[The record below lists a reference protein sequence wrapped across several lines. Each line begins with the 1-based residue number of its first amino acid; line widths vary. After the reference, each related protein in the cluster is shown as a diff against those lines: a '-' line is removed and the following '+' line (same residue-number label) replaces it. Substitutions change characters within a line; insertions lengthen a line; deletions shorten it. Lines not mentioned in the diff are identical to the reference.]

1 MEEKGRRSRRDVLTD
16 GNSSFLRA
24 ARAGNLDKVLEWLKG
39 SIDINTSNANGLNAL
54 HLASKEGHINV
65 VTELI
70 KRGANV
76 NAATKKGNTA
86 LHISSL
92 AGKQEVVKILVQN
105 GANVNVQSQNGFTP
119 LYMAAQE
126 NHDDV
131 LSFLLANGANQSL
144 STEDGFTPLAVAL
157 QQGHDK
163 VVTILLENDTKGK
176 VRLPAL
182 HIAAKKDDCKA
193 ATLLLQSDHN
203 PDVTSKSGFTP
214 LHIAAHYGNENIAMI
229 LLEKGADVNFTAKH
243 QITPLHVAAK
253 WGKSNMV
260 ALLLEKGAKIGAST
274 RDGLTPLHCAAR
286 SGHETVVDQLLENG
300 APISAKTKNGL
311 APLHMSSQGDHV
323 DSARILL
330 YHKAPVDDVTVDY
343 LTALH
348 VAAHCGHV
356 NVAKLL
362 LDRNADPNARAL
374 NGFTPLH
381 IACKKNRIKVVEL
394 LLKHGASI
402 EATTESGLTP
412 LHVASFMGCMN
423 IVIFLLQNGANPDVP
438 TVRGETPLH
447 LAARANQTDIIRILL
462 RNGAHVDAP
471 AREEQTPLHIAARLG
486 NVDIVSLLLQHGAAV
501 DATTKDMY
509 TALHVA
515 AKEGQEEVASVLL
528 DHGASL
534 TAATKKGFTPL
545 HMAAKY
551 GNIKVARLL
560 LHKDAPVDAQGKNG
574 VTPLHVAAHYDHVNV
589 ALLLLDKGA
598 SPHATAKNGYTP
610 LHIASKKNQMDI
622 STTLLEYGAKANTES
637 KAGFTSLHLA
647 AQEGHTDMA
656 TLLIEHNA
664 DVNARA
670 KNGLTPLHLCAQED
684 RVNVAEILVK
694 NGAEIDPQTKAEYSP
709 LHVACHFGQINM
721 VRFLLQHGANVN
733 STTSYGYTPLH
744 QAAQQGHNLIIN
756 LLLEN
761 QASPNIV
768 STQGQTPLS
777 IAQRLGYISVVETL
791 KVVTE
796 TVVTTTTTTVIEEKY
811 KVVAPET
818 MQETFMSDSEDD
830 GGEETMLGD
839 QSYRYLTADEMKS
852 LGDDSLPIDVTK
864 DERPTESMMLMKES
878 SAAPLTIEEDHL
890 SPQHSQMIESALYG
904 SYSPDNVDISLTSV
918 APISAGRLKW
928 KTFLVSFMVDAR
940 GGAMRGCRHS
950 GVRVIIPPRKA
961 SMPMRITCRY
971 LRKEKLAHPPP
982 LMEGEACASRILEV
996 GPVGARFLGPVIIEV
1011 PHFASL
1017 RGKEREITILRSD
1030 NGETWRDHTLEA
1042 SEEAVQEVLSDS
1054 FDGEELSALEDLNTN
1069 RITRILTTDFPQ
1081 YFAIITRIRQ
1091 EVHAIGPEGGM
1102 VTSTVVPQVQA
1113 IFPEGA
1119 LTKKIKVGLQ
1129 AQPIQPDLVT
1139 KLLGN
1144 SVAVSPIVTVEPR
1157 RRKFHKPITLTIPVP
1172 QAATKGMINQYSG
1185 DAPTLRLLCSI
1196 TGSSKSGGS
1205 SKAQWE
1211 DVTGSTPLTLVNECI
1226 SFTTTVSARFW
1237 LMDCRQVNEATKF
1250 ATELY
1255 QEVIHVPFMGKFV
1268 IFAKRYDTLEAQLR
1282 VFCMTDDKEDKTLE
1296 SQEHFTEI
1304 AKSRDVEVLQNKPQY
1319 LEFAGNLVPITK
1331 SGDQL
1336 FLTFHAFRE
1345 NRLPFSI
1352 RIKDPLQ
1359 EPMGRIAFM
1368 KEPKVGRGEP
1378 QPVPICNLNIALPE
1392 VCKMDN
1398 ISELVT
1404 LEKKY
1409 CFVQETGLAKPELI
1423 HRADLRLSDIAREL
1437 DGDWEILAL
1446 QLDISETEINSI
1458 KSDYPDDDRQQ
1469 ALIMLR
1475 QWMQKSGPKATG
1487 NSLEKALRKIR
1498 RDDIV
1503 KQCMFNVELVTDAV
1517 EKAVAKVHL
1526 DQSGFDTFKE
1536 ELGSSRDAS
1545 LRREVSLDVSY
1556 DEQDLIKETVHMTEN
1571 GAEIIE
1577 KQIVSD
1583 EFVKEPAQAAKI
1595 TQDQREEKAVKYIS
1609 SVTVE
1614 TQEVIREN
1622 VVKQGATE
1630 TATTIVMEGEEVSEH
1645 DVHDHTAKL
1654 VESETWASEM
1664 DTSQVSIS
1672 SLPEDEKS
1680 EPTTATISSSI
1691 AAEPESAAAEASTEE
1706 KEHDLEKQVIPSD
1719 QDDSSSQDRT
1729 IEEQISEEKQV
1740 MEDLVAS
1747 TLPSVTKETLE
1758 LALTKRFDENLKTS
1772 VVQKKMISDE
1782 KVTDISISANKE
1794 DIYKIT
1800 KEKEIISDERKQEE
1814 KSPQHVDRGLSPIA
1828 VYTAYPG
1835 DIRREGSEFFI
1846 KTYDAP
1852 TMQEPVT
1859 SYLGKS
1865 IKENII
1871 RSKSISINEDTRPL
1885 EILLDRKILDMDEGR
1900 ATSESKLTLVNPPIT
1915 KTLDIHFKTE
1925 SHIRITHRTK
1935 DEKEELS
1942 PEHISLPS
1950 DKNMVTEIEN
1960 LPSSPV
1966 LQTDQASSP
1975 INIESPLKTEIIKSP
1990 SLTEEDISKGIGLQ
2004 ESFELSEEIYEKS
2017 EIATSPMS
2025 DHLLDTGVGTESPVT
2040 TETASSPFQFETKS
2054 VAVSPHDS
2062 AADISFPKEDSSTQT
2077 TLVDTVSAHTSP
2089 MDLSLSF
2096 QDALLDQQIQ
2106 LGVADI
2112 ESQDEIET
2120 PGTEILDDEELEDK
2134 FAQES
2139 LPETKEQALALK
2151 SEAIS
2156 TQEKLKLMKQN
2167 DFERSKDVK
2176 LIQTYKFVTT
2186 QRKDVDSIDKSIKQ
2200 ETVLKCGKKVF
2211 TTFIKEEKVKT
2222 DWSEIEDK
2230 NVQSKTVEGATSQ
2243 ETEVSV
2249 VPEVQGRPS
2258 ELQGICSTIEPGT
2271 VHRTRE
2277 IDIAAG
2283 IEELDEAQ
2291 MKQLTPE
2298 EILSFAE
2305 KRDFFQRLSQT
2316 SIILPPD
2323 FSSSTKL
2330 TMTKGVKLI
2339 DESDA
2344 RQGEV
2349 VEEQVSFAERLK
2361 FFQTGAED
2369 ENGSKPSSITGD
2381 SSALS
2386 DEGTEAERS
2395 ITEKEFAEDKISGLK
2410 EKSSSSSEFTSE
2422 NQVLKAEIQLFLRT
2436 GSGGEAIEISKIK
2449 DYSGLRKEASQES
2462 YVSEEEKQEV
2472 LETNL
2477 ATYAAEETQI
2487 NEEWEIINDDEIREA
2502 RETLHLHIDKDK
2514 GIEETWEVF
2523 SKQKQELKS
2532 VEISPQIT
2540 SETEEKEIEKT
2551 ITELTTVVETTE
2563 FIKEKLKDDLI
2574 KSETKDEMKV
2584 EETMK
2589 TKGDTT
2595 LIMQKETTDSVEE
2608 KVKEDLVKSETEDE
2622 IKLEEIT
2629 KTEGDTTLIMQKET
2643 TESFEEKVKEDLIQ
2657 SENKEDI
2664 KVEGDTTLIIQKEM
2678 FYPQE
2683 EIDISYTLE
2692 SEPLVKTEIKEKEIK
2707 VSSSEEIED
2716 VCGET
2721 ETKETVTKTIVRNI
2735 EKTII
2740 RTVTNI
2746 KSGSNLETVKVAETE
2761 SCIDDNTSKDLNT
2774 SDEIKFKEPLS
2785 KEITVPEKEITTEIS
2800 PQENLDVSTKR
2811 TIIIEKKLN
2820 SKSNVI
2826 SLVEKEEKILDIS
2839 EIEKELKRDSPEKQI
2854 ITQTGDELMYDDSD
2868 KKHIDFIQD
2877 EQYEYEGKL
2886 IPEVHPEIPSDL
2898 TKEDIEIETDS
2909 EFKMMQPLKSED
2921 ISHETK
2927 DTELEAEEE
2936 ILKSASE
2943 IMDSTV
2949 TSLPLSHDESE
2960 DTEDDQKKS
2969 EHMVFES
2976 DTATKDTTES
2986 ESESKD
2992 SLSNISVMEKADTI
3006 HLQALELE
3014 EEAVSHK
3021 ESDISQLEMT
3031 ELTDS
3036 KHLINKE
3043 YEMMESLA
3051 SAEAFPVAITS
3062 TVVTEGNEIATT
3074 DQSTVI
3080 VRKISTIVSKTE
3092 NVILERE
3099 YKKVK
3104 SDKTYKERLFDTD
3117 TDYIYSEEEHVGIKL
3132 FPDKLEEQKESV
3144 KEKIIEDELN
3154 LEKEKQIINK
3164 DFKKSIREDPNCLD
3178 LTPKTTQF
3186 DERYYSPSEVSPAK
3200 EINVTTEIS
3209 TDVGIKS
3216 EILKQTVDLLEK
3228 SDVYENEINAPTELK
3243 NADISET
3250 VVLDESKEI
3259 SQKIGIQE
3267 IDSILIKDKTE
3278 HLKFENNLEKF
3289 EIENQIA
3296 DDSKLECFEE
3306 KNQSLDVVS
3315 EKEQIKEY
3323 KIDDVS
3329 VFQKETFQSTSISS
3343 DYKTQHPNSSDYFSE
3358 GQTNGFSHSDDYQ
3371 SYSPDDIPKA
3381 DVLTRAE
3388 VSFPSALDTKESAY
3402 ENVNKWMEK
3411 EMEIVKEML
3420 KDRPDNMPSLE
3431 NYESIIAFD
3440 GDLPT
3445 GDDELFKRSSPTV
3458 ESFDDEAQVE
3468 KCDTDLILQMLNN
3481 VSCSEIELAEVR
3493 TEDEAPDI
3501 EEDISPAAEELCNS
3515 TLQEF
3520 IKEQTVNEN
3529 FDQGANKEIPEKTT
3543 SAQFTSD
3550 IYEESELDKTKTK
3563 PTLDLYPQSSLE
3575 VEIGSHISDD
3585 ISLDIDKNHVSCSE
3599 NKIEVQQEKIPNT
3612 ELLKCDTTSNVKT
3625 VLFPTALLKA
3635 DAIHDSTS
3643 DTLTS
3648 STVLSAKLADEASDN
3663 IYPQLNLSG
3672 KEEIKKES
3680 EDQFEVPMKKTEEKE
3695 IGIITTDKTTELL
3708 EEQTIDTYASPLVKE
3723 FQEEEKS
3730 EKFQKDKISDISIS
3744 QSSKVEQYLESR
3756 TSEEYNIDL
3765 DTEILSKEEK
3775 DSSEVVKSLSEIEDK
3790 FIESLRVTEEIEI
3803 PEPIPDLT
3811 VKETTVEEVP
3821 EEKITEKQSI
3831 TEILDSSD
3839 YEIKSEIV
3847 TITEQC
3853 STKDI
3858 IHDAKFDDDSKK
3870 LKEEKAKIVEFI
3882 EPLSEIKKTEEI
3894 QYSKSLPSEV
3904 IDKTELLSDDGKK
3917 KSVEELIH
3925 SKSEM
3930 KETLIKE
3937 TGATESTLLSY
3948 DVKTEISKLQEEE
3961 SVIESI
3967 PDITIPESAPCITKQ
3982 ENFEDIKKQDEQ
3994 KEETAVID
4002 DIMPEST
4009 QHEFID
4015 VSDLEDIEPEL
4026 EIKAQPIVTT
4036 PVIERKLKT
4045 DRTQRKTHISVADVT
4060 EKYADTEV
4068 KHTEP
4073 IIFEPSDDDKES
4085 FGIECHHSTPDFR
4098 QMTDIDLEAI
4108 LEEHAKEEQRRAA
4121 SESIDTEEHDLTLL
4135 DKKEPE
4141 DLSVKSPIDIHSP
4154 ISQSMP
4160 PISPPISLPKLDE
4173 SECHSILSTDI
4184 DSCADIKTSH
4194 SKSESP
4200 LIPDVVDE
4208 KIEEQK
4214 LISENEYSDQEV
4226 FYAEPSSDITD
4237 AVQKT
4242 TDETSQ
4248 SSIICEP
4255 ESEAQI
4261 KYRTQMAFDNTA
4273 FMGIDNIDVGE
4284 AVNREMVRSPYEVV
4298 RMKFEDFEIGM
4309 TTEQSSVVPEEQVL
4323 SEEKISKLEIKE
4335 DKYESESVDK
4345 SLEIPSR
4352 EEATKIAQEIIEEIR
4367 TEVAKSPLLQNASI
4381 KIPDEDDIKT
4391 DSQIFASDD
4400 KEIMPDMI
4408 QSDDG
4413 KLIPGEEIFPA
4424 EIETSTTKTDE
4435 IKPDDKIKEL
4445 SYEKADETTFPTS
4458 KTFQLTKESMEI
4470 KESHIFITNGK
4481 IEAISSDVDLITD
4494 EYDNRQFPVSEEID
4508 YTEDF
4513 HSQMSYIGKQDTSTK
4528 SVKETESFTS
4538 HANLNGPV
4546 AVSYIPEYD
4555 DETFTIEKI
4564 KETDVIDVTKDTFYD
4579 ISQKS
4584 ARQDI
4589 PESDLMHSENIENA
4603 FEESVSASDIKETE
4617 IFNEEEY
4624 IRTRI
4629 SISDDQ
4635 VDQEI
4640 KKILSDESQTEDDR
4654 LTDIIERPITP
4665 EPSDEILEEML
4676 LPESEQLSKLAT
4688 ITQKTISISEEEIC
4702 VKHTES
4708 EMIYPHQNV
4717 FSESETDEP
4726 TDITVNKFYETALTV
4741 DLESREGFPTESVF
4755 QQESAEIMEEAM
4767 DIGSDKCSDDI
4778 EETDNKTHFEYG
4790 VHFAAEPHYDE
4801 IPKYVESGYGDL
4813 YTHQE
4818 EDEEIFDED
4827 LQESKNL
4834 IENNKQMFSDL
4845 DVLLGPKLYT
4855 KSGEHDDS
4863 SMSSLQEFERL
4874 EAEIATG
4881 RKLSQGSVDSLNGR
4895 PSISK
4900 SGEHDDVSMNSLTEF
4915 ERLERECAEAERIE
4929 SVAREEAARLSEIEE
4944 GHESQAS
4951 ETSQE
4956 TLSGPEDMDSIDSDD
4971 YEKRLSEID
4980 EIIRQAQTNVESF
4993 QVEPM
4998 PKQSLKSIRKTE
5010 IKSLSESLEKDIRPI
5025 DQIPSPT
5032 PKEQDSDSLDGNLN
5046 NIVLM
5051 QKETKELDICITELT
5066 PAKSSL
5072 TVESHDANE
5081 DSLNEDQDNSL
5092 EHDSLH
5098 EVKDHEQDSLKE
5110 DKTGDVDSLQ
5120 EDQKI
5125 LMQDSLYEEKD
5136 LDEDSLRES
5145 LELPKDELDVSQLSD
5160 KGIDTVEFDDSLH
5173 EECIASSK
5181 YLEHEP
5187 KFIPSLISST
5197 DSLEPSSSTAA
5208 THATYQFETDS
5219 IMSSSL
5225 NSIQTSG
5232 EETLMASSTDSLD
5245 PNRMMQAYRN
5255 VVDSQLRRDTQDMY
5269 LDYEGNVQSAPD
5281 QTKSYMDKEGN
5292 IHPVSEIVKKLDV
5305 TNQTCVLNVSE
5316 EDQNII
5322 DSIEE
5327 SKTIKS
5333 LKDDTTS
5340 SKEYVSLDTTRIQ
5353 SNVVTKDLS
5362 LTLTKDDVQDEEIDE
5377 EGNIIEKGK
5386 SPDVMHDSDEDDK
5399 DQTSISEDSL
5409 QKQVEDRFSDTK
5421 VISSRKGGEQ
5431 VEEIKTVDELGNIR
5445 IIRRIRHIVTVQR
5458 DELSNPDI
5466 EKSEQAEPEVEE
5478 TRTTDDKGNVKI
5490 IRRSRRII
5498 KMPDSQSS
5506 DIDKHLQEFVQKSS
5520 VSDDS
5525 QITSPDVSQTDSLQ
5539 EKYFQDPRCESP
5551 ITRDMLSGRESVASI
5566 RSDFSDADSEIREIK
5581 TTDEKGNIII
5591 RRIRRIVTPL
5601 PPDSNPSS
5609 GRESPYLKEPSETVE
5624 ERRTVDE
5631 KGNVIIKRIRRIVKV
5646 QTKDTSETSPIPLV
5660 DNEELAK
5667 SDTACE
5673 ESEPEECKFVDEDGN
5688 IKHIRRIKKI
5698 IKIPQTSN
5706 DEEALINDLLQ
5717 KSEIS
5722 DSISESSETFYK
5734 SDSKLINHVD
5744 HGGEETEKHL
5754 VQVKKSS
5761 SDDTQEP
5768 SIEEKFKDFLKKSIA
5783 QDSKDEKHEERI
5795 IDDKGN
5801 VVIIRTVKTSKVSE
5815 PKIHSQKF
5823 TGPDAE
5829 KQSLEFIKSF
5839 DTLHST
5845 SQLQQYEATDG
5856 EGNIVRVTQEISA
5869 QPHVHSVSF
5878 SGESYEQDME
5888 SYMKNYEEKMHS
5900 SEPGSSPSISKSPT
5914 SVSNINVPYSTM
5926 KTTTH
5931 SVDESPIHTLS
5942 GTVSS
5947 SDTLPIHHEE
5957 TKLMSEEIDNKEL
5970 VQSYDSDDA
5979 IDSEEDE
5986 IIDYLKRGT
5995 SSFKEVEPP
6004 SDSKNG
6010 YSEESAKQ
6018 L

>member
-2258 ELQGICSTIEPGT
+2258 ELQGICSTIEP
-2271 VHRTRE
+2271 
-2277 IDIAAG
+2277 
-2283 IEELDEAQ
+2283 
-2291 MKQLTPE
+2291 
-2298 EILSFAE
+2298 
-2305 KRDFFQRLSQT
+2305 
-2316 SIILPPD
+2316 
-2323 FSSSTKL
+2323 
-2330 TMTKGVKLI
+2330 
-2339 DESDA
+2339 
-2344 RQGEV
+2344 
-2349 VEEQVSFAERLK
+2349 
-2361 FFQTGAED
+2361 
-2369 ENGSKPSSITGD
+2369 
-2381 SSALS
+2381 
-2386 DEGTEAERS
+2386 
-2395 ITEKEFAEDKISGLK
+2395 
-2410 EKSSSSSEFTSE
+2410 
-2422 NQVLKAEIQLFLRT
+2422 
-2436 GSGGEAIEISKIK
+2436 
-2449 DYSGLRKEASQES
+2449 
-2462 YVSEEEKQEV
+2462 
-2472 LETNL
+2472 
-2477 ATYAAEETQI
+2477 
-2487 NEEWEIINDDEIREA
+2487 
-2502 RETLHLHIDKDK
+2502 
-2514 GIEETWEVF
+2514 
-2523 SKQKQELKS
+2523 
-2532 VEISPQIT
+2532 
-2540 SETEEKEIEKT
+2540 
-2551 ITELTTVVETTE
+2551 
-2563 FIKEKLKDDLI
+2563 
-2574 KSETKDEMKV
+2574 
-2584 EETMK
+2584 
-2589 TKGDTT
+2589 
-2595 LIMQKETTDSVEE
+2595 
-2608 KVKEDLVKSETEDE
+2608 
-2622 IKLEEIT
+2622 
-2629 KTEGDTTLIMQKET
+2629 
-2643 TESFEEKVKEDLIQ
+2643 
-2657 SENKEDI
+2657 
-2664 KVEGDTTLIIQKEM
+2664 
-2678 FYPQE
+2678 
-2683 EIDISYTLE
+2683 
-2692 SEPLVKTEIKEKEIK
+2692 
-2707 VSSSEEIED
+2707 
-2716 VCGET
+2716 
-2721 ETKETVTKTIVRNI
+2721 
-2735 EKTII
+2735 
-2740 RTVTNI
+2740 
-2746 KSGSNLETVKVAETE
+2746 
-2761 SCIDDNTSKDLNT
+2761 
-2774 SDEIKFKEPLS
+2774 
-2785 KEITVPEKEITTEIS
+2785 
-2800 PQENLDVSTKR
+2800 
-2811 TIIIEKKLN
+2811 
-2820 SKSNVI
+2820 
-2826 SLVEKEEKILDIS
+2826 
-2839 EIEKELKRDSPEKQI
+2839 
-2854 ITQTGDELMYDDSD
+2854 
-2868 KKHIDFIQD
+2868 
-2877 EQYEYEGKL
+2877 
-2886 IPEVHPEIPSDL
+2886 
-2898 TKEDIEIETDS
+2898 
-2909 EFKMMQPLKSED
+2909 
-2921 ISHETK
+2921 
-2927 DTELEAEEE
+2927 
-2936 ILKSASE
+2936 
-2943 IMDSTV
+2943 
-2949 TSLPLSHDESE
+2949 
-2960 DTEDDQKKS
+2960 
-2969 EHMVFES
+2969 
-2976 DTATKDTTES
+2976 
-2986 ESESKD
+2986 
-2992 SLSNISVMEKADTI
+2992 
-3006 HLQALELE
+3006 
-3014 EEAVSHK
+3014 
-3021 ESDISQLEMT
+3021 
-3031 ELTDS
+3031 
-3036 KHLINKE
+3036 
-3043 YEMMESLA
+3043 
-3051 SAEAFPVAITS
+3051 
-3062 TVVTEGNEIATT
+3062 
-3074 DQSTVI
+3074 
-3080 VRKISTIVSKTE
+3080 
-3092 NVILERE
+3092 
-3099 YKKVK
+3099 
-3104 SDKTYKERLFDTD
+3104 
-3117 TDYIYSEEEHVGIKL
+3117 EEEHVGIKL

>member
-2249 VPEVQGRPS
+2249 VPE
-2258 ELQGICSTIEPGT
+2258 
-2271 VHRTRE
+2271 
-2277 IDIAAG
+2277 
-2283 IEELDEAQ
+2283 
-2291 MKQLTPE
+2291 
-2298 EILSFAE
+2298 
-2305 KRDFFQRLSQT
+2305 
-2316 SIILPPD
+2316 
-2323 FSSSTKL
+2323 
-2330 TMTKGVKLI
+2330 
-2339 DESDA
+2339 
-2344 RQGEV
+2344 
-2349 VEEQVSFAERLK
+2349 
-2361 FFQTGAED
+2361 
-2369 ENGSKPSSITGD
+2369 
-2381 SSALS
+2381 
-2386 DEGTEAERS
+2386 
-2395 ITEKEFAEDKISGLK
+2395 
-2410 EKSSSSSEFTSE
+2410 
-2422 NQVLKAEIQLFLRT
+2422 
-2436 GSGGEAIEISKIK
+2436 
-2449 DYSGLRKEASQES
+2449 
-2462 YVSEEEKQEV
+2462 
-2472 LETNL
+2472 
-2477 ATYAAEETQI
+2477 
-2487 NEEWEIINDDEIREA
+2487 
-2502 RETLHLHIDKDK
+2502 
-2514 GIEETWEVF
+2514 
-2523 SKQKQELKS
+2523 
-2532 VEISPQIT
+2532 
-2540 SETEEKEIEKT
+2540 
-2551 ITELTTVVETTE
+2551 
-2563 FIKEKLKDDLI
+2563 
-2574 KSETKDEMKV
+2574 
-2584 EETMK
+2584 
-2589 TKGDTT
+2589 
-2595 LIMQKETTDSVEE
+2595 
-2608 KVKEDLVKSETEDE
+2608 
-2622 IKLEEIT
+2622 
-2629 KTEGDTTLIMQKET
+2629 
-2643 TESFEEKVKEDLIQ
+2643 
-2657 SENKEDI
+2657 
-2664 KVEGDTTLIIQKEM
+2664 
-2678 FYPQE
+2678 
-2683 EIDISYTLE
+2683 
-2692 SEPLVKTEIKEKEIK
+2692 
-2707 VSSSEEIED
+2707 
-2716 VCGET
+2716 
-2721 ETKETVTKTIVRNI
+2721 
-2735 EKTII
+2735 
-2740 RTVTNI
+2740 
-2746 KSGSNLETVKVAETE
+2746 
-2761 SCIDDNTSKDLNT
+2761 
-2774 SDEIKFKEPLS
+2774 
-2785 KEITVPEKEITTEIS
+2785 
-2800 PQENLDVSTKR
+2800 
-2811 TIIIEKKLN
+2811 
-2820 SKSNVI
+2820 
-2826 SLVEKEEKILDIS
+2826 
-2839 EIEKELKRDSPEKQI
+2839 
-2854 ITQTGDELMYDDSD
+2854 
-2868 KKHIDFIQD
+2868 
-2877 EQYEYEGKL
+2877 
-2886 IPEVHPEIPSDL
+2886 
-2898 TKEDIEIETDS
+2898 
-2909 EFKMMQPLKSED
+2909 
-2921 ISHETK
+2921 
-2927 DTELEAEEE
+2927 
-2936 ILKSASE
+2936 
-2943 IMDSTV
+2943 
-2949 TSLPLSHDESE
+2949 
-2960 DTEDDQKKS
+2960 
-2969 EHMVFES
+2969 
-2976 DTATKDTTES
+2976 
-2986 ESESKD
+2986 
-2992 SLSNISVMEKADTI
+2992 
-3006 HLQALELE
+3006 
-3014 EEAVSHK
+3014 
-3021 ESDISQLEMT
+3021 
-3031 ELTDS
+3031 
-3036 KHLINKE
+3036 
-3043 YEMMESLA
+3043 
-3051 SAEAFPVAITS
+3051 
-3062 TVVTEGNEIATT
+3062 
-3074 DQSTVI
+3074 
-3080 VRKISTIVSKTE
+3080 
-3092 NVILERE
+3092 
-3099 YKKVK
+3099 
-3104 SDKTYKERLFDTD
+3104 
-3117 TDYIYSEEEHVGIKL
+3117 EEEHVGIKL
-3132 FPDKLEEQKESV
+3132 FPDKLEEQKESGKLNSKICVESIEYIPKEKNYEITSLTILEKKCKDSTIKENHLFSV

>member
-1706 KEHDLEKQVIPSD
+1706 K
-1719 QDDSSSQDRT
+1719 
-1729 IEEQISEEKQV
+1729 
-1740 MEDLVAS
+1740 
-1747 TLPSVTKETLE
+1747 
-1758 LALTKRFDENLKTS
+1758 
-1772 VVQKKMISDE
+1772 
-1782 KVTDISISANKE
+1782 
-1794 DIYKIT
+1794 
-1800 KEKEIISDERKQEE
+1800 
-1814 KSPQHVDRGLSPIA
+1814 
-1828 VYTAYPG
+1828 
-1835 DIRREGSEFFI
+1835 
-1846 KTYDAP
+1846 
-1852 TMQEPVT
+1852 
-1859 SYLGKS
+1859 
-1865 IKENII
+1865 
-1871 RSKSISINEDTRPL
+1871 
-1885 EILLDRKILDMDEGR
+1885 
-1900 ATSESKLTLVNPPIT
+1900 
-1915 KTLDIHFKTE
+1915 
-1925 SHIRITHRTK
+1925 
-1935 DEKEELS
+1935 
-1942 PEHISLPS
+1942 
-1950 DKNMVTEIEN
+1950 
-1960 LPSSPV
+1960 
-1966 LQTDQASSP
+1966 
-1975 INIESPLKTEIIKSP
+1975 
-1990 SLTEEDISKGIGLQ
+1990 
-2004 ESFELSEEIYEKS
+2004 
-2017 EIATSPMS
+2017 
-2025 DHLLDTGVGTESPVT
+2025 
-2040 TETASSPFQFETKS
+2040 
-2054 VAVSPHDS
+2054 
-2062 AADISFPKEDSSTQT
+2062 
-2077 TLVDTVSAHTSP
+2077 
-2089 MDLSLSF
+2089 
-2096 QDALLDQQIQ
+2096 
-2106 LGVADI
+2106 
-2112 ESQDEIET
+2112 
-2120 PGTEILDDEELEDK
+2120 
-2134 FAQES
+2134 
-2139 LPETKEQALALK
+2139 
-2151 SEAIS
+2151 
-2156 TQEKLKLMKQN
+2156 
-2167 DFERSKDVK
+2167 
-2176 LIQTYKFVTT
+2176 
-2186 QRKDVDSIDKSIKQ
+2186 
-2200 ETVLKCGKKVF
+2200 
-2211 TTFIKEEKVKT
+2211 

-2249 VPEVQGRPS
+2249 VPE
-2258 ELQGICSTIEPGT
+2258 GT

-3117 TDYIYSEEEHVGIKL
+3117 TDYIYSGKTEIPSAPLSNKKISPEYDEIIGTDQFTKVLPQDFVILSDNSITRETEYTTKQIVMDTVNSSLNEENIKNEISEESEIKSKQIQSEKIQNLEKILDVGNTKQVDRKNNLEKNGTDQMNVNENILQYDICEISENELIRNKKSEVILSKKKEKEIICLEQKDLNNKLISELEINNIKHKNFEFPETLTKESEFILKDKIDIFSHELIKNEKDQIIKYADPNSDFKYTEIDIFPISDEKLSEISHDVSFNKEYSKSNETDSRNIITEEEHVGIKL
-3132 FPDKLEEQKESV
+3132 FPDKLEEQKESGKLNSKICVESIEYIPKEKNYEITSLTILEKKCKDSTIKENHLFSV

>member
-1 MEEKGRRSRRDVLTD
+1 
-16 GNSSFLRA
+16 
-24 ARAGNLDKVLEWLKG
+24 
-39 SIDINTSNANGLNAL
+39 
-54 HLASKEGHINV
+54 
-65 VTELI
+65 
-70 KRGANV
+70 
-76 NAATKKGNTA
+76 
-86 LHISSL
+86 
-92 AGKQEVVKILVQN
+92 
-105 GANVNVQSQNGFTP
+105 
-119 LYMAAQE
+119 
-126 NHDDV
+126 
-131 LSFLLANGANQSL
+131 
-144 STEDGFTPLAVAL
+144 
-157 QQGHDK
+157 
-163 VVTILLENDTKGK
+163 
-176 VRLPAL
+176 
-182 HIAAKKDDCKA
+182 
-193 ATLLLQSDHN
+193 
-203 PDVTSKSGFTP
+203 
-214 LHIAAHYGNENIAMI
+214 
-229 LLEKGADVNFTAKH
+229 
-243 QITPLHVAAK
+243 
-253 WGKSNMV
+253 
-260 ALLLEKGAKIGAST
+260 
-274 RDGLTPLHCAAR
+274 
-286 SGHETVVDQLLENG
+286 
-300 APISAKTKNGL
+300 
-311 APLHMSSQGDHV
+311 
-323 DSARILL
+323 
-330 YHKAPVDDVTVDY
+330 
-343 LTALH
+343 
-348 VAAHCGHV
+348 
-356 NVAKLL
+356 
-362 LDRNADPNARAL
+362 
-374 NGFTPLH
+374 
-381 IACKKNRIKVVEL
+381 
-394 LLKHGASI
+394 
-402 EATTESGLTP
+402 
-412 LHVASFMGCMN
+412 
-423 IVIFLLQNGANPDVP
+423 
-438 TVRGETPLH
+438 
-447 LAARANQTDIIRILL
+447 
-462 RNGAHVDAP
+462 
-471 AREEQTPLHIAARLG
+471 
-486 NVDIVSLLLQHGAAV
+486 
-501 DATTKDMY
+501 
-509 TALHVA
+509 
-515 AKEGQEEVASVLL
+515 
-528 DHGASL
+528 
-534 TAATKKGFTPL
+534 
-545 HMAAKY
+545 
-551 GNIKVARLL
+551 
-560 LHKDAPVDAQGKNG
+560 
-574 VTPLHVAAHYDHVNV
+574 
-589 ALLLLDKGA
+589 
-598 SPHATAKNGYTP
+598 
-610 LHIASKKNQMDI
+610 
-622 STTLLEYGAKANTES
+622 
-637 KAGFTSLHLA
+637 
-647 AQEGHTDMA
+647 
-656 TLLIEHNA
+656 
-664 DVNARA
+664 
-670 KNGLTPLHLCAQED
+670 
-684 RVNVAEILVK
+684 
-694 NGAEIDPQTKAEYSP
+694 
-709 LHVACHFGQINM
+709 
-721 VRFLLQHGANVN
+721 
-733 STTSYGYTPLH
+733 
-744 QAAQQGHNLIIN
+744 
-756 LLLEN
+756 
-761 QASPNIV
+761 
-768 STQGQTPLS
+768 
-777 IAQRLGYISVVETL
+777 
-791 KVVTE
+791 
-796 TVVTTTTTTVIEEKY
+796 
-811 KVVAPET
+811 
-818 MQETFMSDSEDD
+818 
-830 GGEETMLGD
+830 
-839 QSYRYLTADEMKS
+839 
-852 LGDDSLPIDVTK
+852 
-864 DERPTESMMLMKES
+864 
-878 SAAPLTIEEDHL
+878 
-890 SPQHSQMIESALYG
+890 
-904 SYSPDNVDISLTSV
+904 
-918 APISAGRLKW
+918 
-928 KTFLVSFMVDAR
+928 
-940 GGAMRGCRHS
+940 
-950 GVRVIIPPRKA
+950 
-961 SMPMRITCRY
+961 
-971 LRKEKLAHPPP
+971 
-982 LMEGEACASRILEV
+982 
-996 GPVGARFLGPVIIEV
+996 
-1011 PHFASL
+1011 
-1017 RGKEREITILRSD
+1017 
-1030 NGETWRDHTLEA
+1030 
-1042 SEEAVQEVLSDS
+1042 
-1054 FDGEELSALEDLNTN
+1054 
-1069 RITRILTTDFPQ
+1069 
-1081 YFAIITRIRQ
+1081 
-1091 EVHAIGPEGGM
+1091 
-1102 VTSTVVPQVQA
+1102 
-1113 IFPEGA
+1113 
-1119 LTKKIKVGLQ
+1119 
-1129 AQPIQPDLVT
+1129 
-1139 KLLGN
+1139 
-1144 SVAVSPIVTVEPR
+1144 
-1157 RRKFHKPITLTIPVP
+1157 
-1172 QAATKGMINQYSG
+1172 
-1185 DAPTLRLLCSI
+1185 
-1196 TGSSKSGGS
+1196 
-1205 SKAQWE
+1205 
-1211 DVTGSTPLTLVNECI
+1211 
-1226 SFTTTVSARFW
+1226 
-1237 LMDCRQVNEATKF
+1237 
-1250 ATELY
+1250 
-1255 QEVIHVPFMGKFV
+1255 
-1268 IFAKRYDTLEAQLR
+1268 
-1282 VFCMTDDKEDKTLE
+1282 
-1296 SQEHFTEI
+1296 
-1304 AKSRDVEVLQNKPQY
+1304 
-1319 LEFAGNLVPITK
+1319 
-1331 SGDQL
+1331 
-1336 FLTFHAFRE
+1336 
-1345 NRLPFSI
+1345 
-1352 RIKDPLQ
+1352 
-1359 EPMGRIAFM
+1359 
-1368 KEPKVGRGEP
+1368 
-1378 QPVPICNLNIALPE
+1378 
-1392 VCKMDN
+1392 
-1398 ISELVT
+1398 
-1404 LEKKY
+1404 
-1409 CFVQETGLAKPELI
+1409 
-1423 HRADLRLSDIAREL
+1423 
-1437 DGDWEILAL
+1437 
-1446 QLDISETEINSI
+1446 
-1458 KSDYPDDDRQQ
+1458 
-1469 ALIMLR
+1469 
-1475 QWMQKSGPKATG
+1475 
-1487 NSLEKALRKIR
+1487 
-1498 RDDIV
+1498 
-1503 KQCMFNVELVTDAV
+1503 
-1517 EKAVAKVHL
+1517 
-1526 DQSGFDTFKE
+1526 
-1536 ELGSSRDAS
+1536 
-1545 LRREVSLDVSY
+1545 
-1556 DEQDLIKETVHMTEN
+1556 
-1571 GAEIIE
+1571 
-1577 KQIVSD
+1577 
-1583 EFVKEPAQAAKI
+1583 
-1595 TQDQREEKAVKYIS
+1595 
-1609 SVTVE
+1609 
-1614 TQEVIREN
+1614 
-1622 VVKQGATE
+1622 
-1630 TATTIVMEGEEVSEH
+1630 
-1645 DVHDHTAKL
+1645 
-1654 VESETWASEM
+1654 
-1664 DTSQVSIS
+1664 
-1672 SLPEDEKS
+1672 
-1680 EPTTATISSSI
+1680 
-1691 AAEPESAAAEASTEE
+1691 
-1706 KEHDLEKQVIPSD
+1706 
-1719 QDDSSSQDRT
+1719 
-1729 IEEQISEEKQV
+1729 
-1740 MEDLVAS
+1740 
-1747 TLPSVTKETLE
+1747 
-1758 LALTKRFDENLKTS
+1758 
-1772 VVQKKMISDE
+1772 
-1782 KVTDISISANKE
+1782 
-1794 DIYKIT
+1794 
-1800 KEKEIISDERKQEE
+1800 
-1814 KSPQHVDRGLSPIA
+1814 
-1828 VYTAYPG
+1828 
-1835 DIRREGSEFFI
+1835 
-1846 KTYDAP
+1846 
-1852 TMQEPVT
+1852 
-1859 SYLGKS
+1859 
-1865 IKENII
+1865 
-1871 RSKSISINEDTRPL
+1871 
-1885 EILLDRKILDMDEGR
+1885 
-1900 ATSESKLTLVNPPIT
+1900 
-1915 KTLDIHFKTE
+1915 
-1925 SHIRITHRTK
+1925 
-1935 DEKEELS
+1935 
-1942 PEHISLPS
+1942 
-1950 DKNMVTEIEN
+1950 
-1960 LPSSPV
+1960 
-1966 LQTDQASSP
+1966 
-1975 INIESPLKTEIIKSP
+1975 
-1990 SLTEEDISKGIGLQ
+1990 
-2004 ESFELSEEIYEKS
+2004 
-2017 EIATSPMS
+2017 
-2025 DHLLDTGVGTESPVT
+2025 
-2040 TETASSPFQFETKS
+2040 
-2054 VAVSPHDS
+2054 
-2062 AADISFPKEDSSTQT
+2062 
-2077 TLVDTVSAHTSP
+2077 
-2089 MDLSLSF
+2089 
-2096 QDALLDQQIQ
+2096 
-2106 LGVADI
+2106 
-2112 ESQDEIET
+2112 
-2120 PGTEILDDEELEDK
+2120 
-2134 FAQES
+2134 
-2139 LPETKEQALALK
+2139 
-2151 SEAIS
+2151 
-2156 TQEKLKLMKQN
+2156 
-2167 DFERSKDVK
+2167 
-2176 LIQTYKFVTT
+2176 
-2186 QRKDVDSIDKSIKQ
+2186 
-2200 ETVLKCGKKVF
+2200 
-2211 TTFIKEEKVKT
+2211 
-2222 DWSEIEDK
+2222 
-2230 NVQSKTVEGATSQ
+2230 
-2243 ETEVSV
+2243 
-2249 VPEVQGRPS
+2249 
-2258 ELQGICSTIEPGT
+2258 
-2271 VHRTRE
+2271 
-2277 IDIAAG
+2277 
-2283 IEELDEAQ
+2283 

-2395 ITEKEFAEDKISGLK
+2395 ITEKEFTEDKISGLK

-2462 YVSEEEKQEV
+2462 YVSEEDKQEV

-2477 ATYAAEETQI
+2477 ATYADEEKQI
-2487 NEEWEIINDDEIREA
+2487 SEEWEIINDDEIREA

-2540 SETEEKEIEKT
+2540 SETKDKEIEKT

-2563 FIKEKLKDDLI
+2563 FIKEKFKDDLI

-2584 EETMK
+2584 KDTMK
-2589 TKGDTT
+2589 TKDDTT
-2595 LIMQKETTDSVEE
+2595 LIMQKETTDSVKE
-2608 KVKEDLVKSETEDE
+2608 KVKEDLIKSETKEDE
-2622 IKLEEIT
+2622 IKLEEII
-2629 KTEGDTTLIMQKET
+2629 KTEGDTILIMQEER

-2657 SENKEDI
+2657 SENKEDEMKHKEGI
-2664 KVEGDTTLIIQKEM
+2664 KVESDTNLIMQKEM

-2692 SEPLVKTEIKEKEIK
+2692 SEPLVKTEKKEKEIK

-2716 VCGET
+2716 IYEET
-2721 ETKETVTKTIVRNI
+2721 GTKETVTKTIVRNI

-2746 KSGSNLETVKVAETE
+2746 KSESNLETVEVAETE
-2761 SCIDDNTSKDLNT
+2761 LCIDDDTSKDLNT
-2774 SDEIKFKEPLS
+2774 LDEIKFREPLS
-2785 KEITVPEKEITTEIS
+2785 KEIIVPEKEITTEIS

-2811 TIIIEKKLN
+2811 TIIIEKKLD
-2820 SKSNVI
+2820 SKSDVI
-2826 SLVEKEEKILDIS
+2826 SLVENEEKILDIS

-2854 ITQTGDELMYDDSD
+2854 ITQIGDELMYDDSD
-2868 KKHIDFIQD
+2868 KKHIDFSQD

-2909 EFKMMQPLKSED
+2909 EFKMIQPLKSED
-2921 ISHETK
+2921 ISPETK
-2927 DTELEAEEE
+2927 DTELEIEEE
-2936 ILKSASE
+2936 ILKSTSE
-2943 IMDSTV
+2943 VMDSTV
-2949 TSLPLSHDESE
+2949 TSLLLSHDESE

-3006 HLQALELE
+3006 HLQASEL

-3036 KHLINKE
+3036 KHLIDKE

-3051 SAEAFPVAITS
+3051 SAEAFPVTITS

-3092 NVILERE
+3092 NVILEKE

-3104 SDKTYKERLFDTD
+3104 SDKTYEERLFDMD
-3117 TDYIYSEEEHVGIKL
+3117 TDYIY
-3132 FPDKLEEQKESV
+3132 
-3144 KEKIIEDELN
+3144 
-3154 LEKEKQIINK
+3154 
-3164 DFKKSIREDPNCLD
+3164 
-3178 LTPKTTQF
+3178 
-3186 DERYYSPSEVSPAK
+3186 
-3200 EINVTTEIS
+3200 
-3209 TDVGIKS
+3209 
-3216 EILKQTVDLLEK
+3216 
-3228 SDVYENEINAPTELK
+3228 
-3243 NADISET
+3243 
-3250 VVLDESKEI
+3250 
-3259 SQKIGIQE
+3259 
-3267 IDSILIKDKTE
+3267 
-3278 HLKFENNLEKF
+3278 
-3289 EIENQIA
+3289 
-3296 DDSKLECFEE
+3296 
-3306 KNQSLDVVS
+3306 
-3315 EKEQIKEY
+3315 
-3323 KIDDVS
+3323 
-3329 VFQKETFQSTSISS
+3329 
-3343 DYKTQHPNSSDYFSE
+3343 
-3358 GQTNGFSHSDDYQ
+3358 
-3371 SYSPDDIPKA
+3371 
-3381 DVLTRAE
+3381 
-3388 VSFPSALDTKESAY
+3388 
-3402 ENVNKWMEK
+3402 
-3411 EMEIVKEML
+3411 
-3420 KDRPDNMPSLE
+3420 
-3431 NYESIIAFD
+3431 
-3440 GDLPT
+3440 
-3445 GDDELFKRSSPTV
+3445 
-3458 ESFDDEAQVE
+3458 
-3468 KCDTDLILQMLNN
+3468 
-3481 VSCSEIELAEVR
+3481 
-3493 TEDEAPDI
+3493 
-3501 EEDISPAAEELCNS
+3501 
-3515 TLQEF
+3515 
-3520 IKEQTVNEN
+3520 
-3529 FDQGANKEIPEKTT
+3529 
-3543 SAQFTSD
+3543 
-3550 IYEESELDKTKTK
+3550 
-3563 PTLDLYPQSSLE
+3563 
-3575 VEIGSHISDD
+3575 
-3585 ISLDIDKNHVSCSE
+3585 
-3599 NKIEVQQEKIPNT
+3599 
-3612 ELLKCDTTSNVKT
+3612 
-3625 VLFPTALLKA
+3625 
-3635 DAIHDSTS
+3635 
-3643 DTLTS
+3643 
-3648 STVLSAKLADEASDN
+3648 
-3663 IYPQLNLSG
+3663 SG

-3680 EDQFEVPMKKTEEKE
+3680 EDQFEVPMKKTEEKK
-3695 IGIITTDKTTELL
+3695 ISIITTDKTTELL

-3723 FQEEEKS
+3723 FQEEKS

-3775 DSSEVVKSLSEIEDK
+3775 KDSSEVVKSFSEIEDE
-3790 FIESLRVTEEIEI
+3790 FIESLQVTEEIEI
-3803 PEPIPDLT
+3803 PEHIPDLT
-3811 VKETTVEEVP
+3811 VKETTVEMP

-3839 YEIKSEIV
+3839 YKIKSEIV

-3870 LKEEKAKIVEFI
+3870 LKEEKAKIMEFI

-3894 QYSKSLPSEV
+3894 QYSKSLPSEI

-3917 KSVEELIH
+3917 KSVEELIQ

-3930 KETLIKE
+3930 KETLIEE

-3967 PDITIPESAPCITKQ
+3967 PDITIPESAPDITKQ
-3982 ENFEDIKKQDEQ
+3982 ENLEDIKKDDEQ
-3994 KEETAVID
+3994 KEETALID

-4026 EIKAQPIVTT
+4026 ESKAQPIVTT

-4068 KHTEP
+4068 KQTEP

-4085 FGIECHHSTPDFR
+4085 VGIECHHSTPDFR

-4108 LEEHAKEEQRRAA
+4108 LEEHAKEEQHRAA
-4121 SESIDTEEHDLTLL
+4121 SESIDTEEHDSTLL

-4141 DLSVKSPIDIHSP
+4141 DLSAKSPIDIHSP

-4160 PISPPISLPKLDE
+4160 PISPPISPPKLDE
-4173 SECHSILSTDI
+4173 SEYHSILSTDI
-4184 DSCADIKTSH
+4184 DSCTDIKTSH

-4200 LIPDVVDE
+4200 LILDDVDE

-4237 AVQKT
+4237 TVQKT
-4242 TDETSQ
+4242 TDVTTQ
-4248 SSIICEP
+4248 SSIICES

-4298 RMKFEDFEIGM
+4298 RMKLEDFEIGM

-4323 SEEKISKLEIKE
+4323 SEESISKLEIKE

-4367 TEVAKSPLLQNASI
+4367 TEVAKSPLFQNASI

-4408 QSDDG
+4408 QSDDDG
-4413 KLIPGEEIFPA
+4413 KLIPDEEIFPA

-4445 SYEKADETTFPTS
+4445 SYEKADETSPTS

-4481 IEAISSDVDLITD
+4481 IEAISSDVNLITD
-4494 EYDNRQFPVSEEID
+4494 EYDNKQFPVSEEIE

-4528 SVKETESFTS
+4528 SDKETESFIS

-4564 KETDVIDVTKDTFYD
+4564 KETDVIDITKDTFYD

-4589 PESDLMHSENIENA
+4589 PESTLMHSENIENA

-4665 EPSDEILEEML
+4665 EPSDEILDEML

-4688 ITQKTISISEEEIC
+4688 ITQKNISISEEDIC

-4708 EMIYPHQNV
+4708 ETIYLHQNV

-4726 TDITVNKFYETALTV
+4726 TDITVNKFYETALTA
-4741 DLESREGFPTESVF
+4741 DMESREEGFPTESVF

-4834 IENNKQMFSDL
+4834 IENNKQVFSDL

-5051 QKETKELDICITELT
+5051 QKETKELDICVKELT

-5173 EECIASSK
+5173 EECIASTK

-5340 SKEYVSLDTTRIQ
+5340 SKEYVSLDTTHIQ
-5353 SNVVTKDLS
+5353 SKIVTKDLS
-5362 LTLTKDDVQDEEIDE
+5362 LTLTKDDVQDEEVDE

-5386 SPDVMHDSDEDDK
+5386 FPDVMHDSDEDDK

-5646 QTKDTSETSPIPLV
+5646 QTKDASETSPIPSV

-5688 IKHIRRIKKI
+5688 IKHIRRIRKI
-5698 IKIPQTSN
+5698 VKIPQTSKD
-5706 DEEALINDLLQ
+5706 DETLINDLLQ

-5744 HGGEETEKHL
+5744 HCGEETEKHL

-5768 SIEEKFKDFLKKSIA
+5768 NIEEKFKDFLKKSIA

-5839 DTLHST
+5839 DTLQST
-5845 SQLQQYEATDG
+5845 TQLQQYEATDG

-5900 SEPGSSPSISKSPT
+5900 SEPGSSPSISKLSPT
-5914 SVSNINVPYSTM
+5914 SVSNINVPHSTM

-5931 SVDESPIHTLS
+5931 SVDESPIYTLS
-5942 GTVSS
+5942 GTVLS

-5957 TKLMSEEIDNKEL
+5957 TELMSEEIDNKEL
-5970 VQSYDSDDA
+5970 VQIYDSDDA

-5986 IIDYLKRGT
+5986 IIDYLKHGT

>member
-1 MEEKGRRSRRDVLTD
+1 
-16 GNSSFLRA
+16 
-24 ARAGNLDKVLEWLKG
+24 
-39 SIDINTSNANGLNAL
+39 
-54 HLASKEGHINV
+54 
-65 VTELI
+65 
-70 KRGANV
+70 
-76 NAATKKGNTA
+76 
-86 LHISSL
+86 
-92 AGKQEVVKILVQN
+92 
-105 GANVNVQSQNGFTP
+105 
-119 LYMAAQE
+119 
-126 NHDDV
+126 
-131 LSFLLANGANQSL
+131 
-144 STEDGFTPLAVAL
+144 
-157 QQGHDK
+157 
-163 VVTILLENDTKGK
+163 
-176 VRLPAL
+176 
-182 HIAAKKDDCKA
+182 
-193 ATLLLQSDHN
+193 
-203 PDVTSKSGFTP
+203 
-214 LHIAAHYGNENIAMI
+214 
-229 LLEKGADVNFTAKH
+229 
-243 QITPLHVAAK
+243 
-253 WGKSNMV
+253 
-260 ALLLEKGAKIGAST
+260 
-274 RDGLTPLHCAAR
+274 
-286 SGHETVVDQLLENG
+286 
-300 APISAKTKNGL
+300 
-311 APLHMSSQGDHV
+311 
-323 DSARILL
+323 
-330 YHKAPVDDVTVDY
+330 
-343 LTALH
+343 
-348 VAAHCGHV
+348 
-356 NVAKLL
+356 
-362 LDRNADPNARAL
+362 
-374 NGFTPLH
+374 
-381 IACKKNRIKVVEL
+381 
-394 LLKHGASI
+394 
-402 EATTESGLTP
+402 
-412 LHVASFMGCMN
+412 
-423 IVIFLLQNGANPDVP
+423 
-438 TVRGETPLH
+438 
-447 LAARANQTDIIRILL
+447 
-462 RNGAHVDAP
+462 
-471 AREEQTPLHIAARLG
+471 
-486 NVDIVSLLLQHGAAV
+486 
-501 DATTKDMY
+501 
-509 TALHVA
+509 
-515 AKEGQEEVASVLL
+515 
-528 DHGASL
+528 
-534 TAATKKGFTPL
+534 
-545 HMAAKY
+545 
-551 GNIKVARLL
+551 
-560 LHKDAPVDAQGKNG
+560 
-574 VTPLHVAAHYDHVNV
+574 
-589 ALLLLDKGA
+589 
-598 SPHATAKNGYTP
+598 
-610 LHIASKKNQMDI
+610 
-622 STTLLEYGAKANTES
+622 
-637 KAGFTSLHLA
+637 
-647 AQEGHTDMA
+647 
-656 TLLIEHNA
+656 
-664 DVNARA
+664 
-670 KNGLTPLHLCAQED
+670 
-684 RVNVAEILVK
+684 
-694 NGAEIDPQTKAEYSP
+694 
-709 LHVACHFGQINM
+709 
-721 VRFLLQHGANVN
+721 
-733 STTSYGYTPLH
+733 
-744 QAAQQGHNLIIN
+744 
-756 LLLEN
+756 
-761 QASPNIV
+761 
-768 STQGQTPLS
+768 
-777 IAQRLGYISVVETL
+777 
-791 KVVTE
+791 
-796 TVVTTTTTTVIEEKY
+796 
-811 KVVAPET
+811 
-818 MQETFMSDSEDD
+818 
-830 GGEETMLGD
+830 
-839 QSYRYLTADEMKS
+839 
-852 LGDDSLPIDVTK
+852 
-864 DERPTESMMLMKES
+864 
-878 SAAPLTIEEDHL
+878 
-890 SPQHSQMIESALYG
+890 
-904 SYSPDNVDISLTSV
+904 
-918 APISAGRLKW
+918 
-928 KTFLVSFMVDAR
+928 
-940 GGAMRGCRHS
+940 
-950 GVRVIIPPRKA
+950 
-961 SMPMRITCRY
+961 
-971 LRKEKLAHPPP
+971 
-982 LMEGEACASRILEV
+982 
-996 GPVGARFLGPVIIEV
+996 
-1011 PHFASL
+1011 
-1017 RGKEREITILRSD
+1017 
-1030 NGETWRDHTLEA
+1030 
-1042 SEEAVQEVLSDS
+1042 
-1054 FDGEELSALEDLNTN
+1054 
-1069 RITRILTTDFPQ
+1069 
-1081 YFAIITRIRQ
+1081 
-1091 EVHAIGPEGGM
+1091 
-1102 VTSTVVPQVQA
+1102 
-1113 IFPEGA
+1113 
-1119 LTKKIKVGLQ
+1119 
-1129 AQPIQPDLVT
+1129 
-1139 KLLGN
+1139 
-1144 SVAVSPIVTVEPR
+1144 
-1157 RRKFHKPITLTIPVP
+1157 
-1172 QAATKGMINQYSG
+1172 
-1185 DAPTLRLLCSI
+1185 
-1196 TGSSKSGGS
+1196 
-1205 SKAQWE
+1205 
-1211 DVTGSTPLTLVNECI
+1211 
-1226 SFTTTVSARFW
+1226 
-1237 LMDCRQVNEATKF
+1237 
-1250 ATELY
+1250 
-1255 QEVIHVPFMGKFV
+1255 
-1268 IFAKRYDTLEAQLR
+1268 
-1282 VFCMTDDKEDKTLE
+1282 
-1296 SQEHFTEI
+1296 
-1304 AKSRDVEVLQNKPQY
+1304 
-1319 LEFAGNLVPITK
+1319 
-1331 SGDQL
+1331 
-1336 FLTFHAFRE
+1336 
-1345 NRLPFSI
+1345 
-1352 RIKDPLQ
+1352 
-1359 EPMGRIAFM
+1359 
-1368 KEPKVGRGEP
+1368 
-1378 QPVPICNLNIALPE
+1378 
-1392 VCKMDN
+1392 
-1398 ISELVT
+1398 
-1404 LEKKY
+1404 
-1409 CFVQETGLAKPELI
+1409 
-1423 HRADLRLSDIAREL
+1423 
-1437 DGDWEILAL
+1437 
-1446 QLDISETEINSI
+1446 
-1458 KSDYPDDDRQQ
+1458 
-1469 ALIMLR
+1469 
-1475 QWMQKSGPKATG
+1475 
-1487 NSLEKALRKIR
+1487 
-1498 RDDIV
+1498 
-1503 KQCMFNVELVTDAV
+1503 
-1517 EKAVAKVHL
+1517 
-1526 DQSGFDTFKE
+1526 
-1536 ELGSSRDAS
+1536 
-1545 LRREVSLDVSY
+1545 
-1556 DEQDLIKETVHMTEN
+1556 
-1571 GAEIIE
+1571 
-1577 KQIVSD
+1577 
-1583 EFVKEPAQAAKI
+1583 
-1595 TQDQREEKAVKYIS
+1595 
-1609 SVTVE
+1609 
-1614 TQEVIREN
+1614 
-1622 VVKQGATE
+1622 
-1630 TATTIVMEGEEVSEH
+1630 
-1645 DVHDHTAKL
+1645 
-1654 VESETWASEM
+1654 
-1664 DTSQVSIS
+1664 
-1672 SLPEDEKS
+1672 
-1680 EPTTATISSSI
+1680 
-1691 AAEPESAAAEASTEE
+1691 
-1706 KEHDLEKQVIPSD
+1706 
-1719 QDDSSSQDRT
+1719 
-1729 IEEQISEEKQV
+1729 
-1740 MEDLVAS
+1740 
-1747 TLPSVTKETLE
+1747 
-1758 LALTKRFDENLKTS
+1758 
-1772 VVQKKMISDE
+1772 
-1782 KVTDISISANKE
+1782 
-1794 DIYKIT
+1794 
-1800 KEKEIISDERKQEE
+1800 
-1814 KSPQHVDRGLSPIA
+1814 
-1828 VYTAYPG
+1828 
-1835 DIRREGSEFFI
+1835 
-1846 KTYDAP
+1846 
-1852 TMQEPVT
+1852 
-1859 SYLGKS
+1859 
-1865 IKENII
+1865 
-1871 RSKSISINEDTRPL
+1871 
-1885 EILLDRKILDMDEGR
+1885 
-1900 ATSESKLTLVNPPIT
+1900 
-1915 KTLDIHFKTE
+1915 
-1925 SHIRITHRTK
+1925 
-1935 DEKEELS
+1935 
-1942 PEHISLPS
+1942 
-1950 DKNMVTEIEN
+1950 
-1960 LPSSPV
+1960 
-1966 LQTDQASSP
+1966 
-1975 INIESPLKTEIIKSP
+1975 
-1990 SLTEEDISKGIGLQ
+1990 
-2004 ESFELSEEIYEKS
+2004 
-2017 EIATSPMS
+2017 
-2025 DHLLDTGVGTESPVT
+2025 
-2040 TETASSPFQFETKS
+2040 
-2054 VAVSPHDS
+2054 
-2062 AADISFPKEDSSTQT
+2062 
-2077 TLVDTVSAHTSP
+2077 
-2089 MDLSLSF
+2089 
-2096 QDALLDQQIQ
+2096 
-2106 LGVADI
+2106 
-2112 ESQDEIET
+2112 
-2120 PGTEILDDEELEDK
+2120 
-2134 FAQES
+2134 
-2139 LPETKEQALALK
+2139 
-2151 SEAIS
+2151 
-2156 TQEKLKLMKQN
+2156 
-2167 DFERSKDVK
+2167 
-2176 LIQTYKFVTT
+2176 
-2186 QRKDVDSIDKSIKQ
+2186 
-2200 ETVLKCGKKVF
+2200 
-2211 TTFIKEEKVKT
+2211 
-2222 DWSEIEDK
+2222 
-2230 NVQSKTVEGATSQ
+2230 
-2243 ETEVSV
+2243 
-2249 VPEVQGRPS
+2249 
-2258 ELQGICSTIEPGT
+2258 
-2271 VHRTRE
+2271 
-2277 IDIAAG
+2277 
-2283 IEELDEAQ
+2283 

-2395 ITEKEFAEDKISGLK
+2395 ITEKEFTEDKISGLK

-2462 YVSEEEKQEV
+2462 YVSEEDKQEV

-2477 ATYAAEETQI
+2477 ATYADEEKQI
-2487 NEEWEIINDDEIREA
+2487 SEEWEIINDDEIREA

-2540 SETEEKEIEKT
+2540 SETKDKEIEKT

-2563 FIKEKLKDDLI
+2563 FIKEKFKDDLI

-2584 EETMK
+2584 KDTMK
-2589 TKGDTT
+2589 TKDDTT
-2595 LIMQKETTDSVEE
+2595 LIMQKETTDSVKE
-2608 KVKEDLVKSETEDE
+2608 KVKEDLIKSETKEDE
-2622 IKLEEIT
+2622 IKLEEII
-2629 KTEGDTTLIMQKET
+2629 KTEGDTILIMQEER

-2657 SENKEDI
+2657 SENKEDEMKHKEGI
-2664 KVEGDTTLIIQKEM
+2664 KVESDTNLIMQKEM

-2692 SEPLVKTEIKEKEIK
+2692 SEPLVKTEKKEKEIK

-2716 VCGET
+2716 IYEET
-2721 ETKETVTKTIVRNI
+2721 GTKETVTKTIVRNI

-2746 KSGSNLETVKVAETE
+2746 KSESNLETVEVAETE
-2761 SCIDDNTSKDLNT
+2761 LCIDDDTSKDLNT
-2774 SDEIKFKEPLS
+2774 LDEIKFREPLS
-2785 KEITVPEKEITTEIS
+2785 KEIIVPEKEITTEIS

-2811 TIIIEKKLN
+2811 TIIIEKKLD
-2820 SKSNVI
+2820 SKSDVI
-2826 SLVEKEEKILDIS
+2826 SLVENEEKILDIS

-2854 ITQTGDELMYDDSD
+2854 ITQIGDELMYDDSD
-2868 KKHIDFIQD
+2868 KKHIDFSQD

-2909 EFKMMQPLKSED
+2909 EFKMIQPLKSED
-2921 ISHETK
+2921 ISPETK
-2927 DTELEAEEE
+2927 DTELEIEEE
-2936 ILKSASE
+2936 ILKSTSE
-2943 IMDSTV
+2943 VMDSTV
-2949 TSLPLSHDESE
+2949 TSLLLSHDESE

-3006 HLQALELE
+3006 HLQASEL

-3036 KHLINKE
+3036 KHLIDKE

-3051 SAEAFPVAITS
+3051 SAEAFPVTITS

-3092 NVILERE
+3092 NVILEKE

-3104 SDKTYKERLFDTD
+3104 SDKTYEERLFDMD

-3132 FPDKLEEQKESV
+3132 FPDKLEEQNESV

-3164 DFKKSIREDPNCLD
+3164 DFKKSIQEDPNCLD
-3178 LTPKTTQF
+3178 LTTETTQF
-3186 DERYYSPSEVSPAK
+3186 DEQYYSPSEVSSAK

-3209 TDVGIKS
+3209 TDIGIKS
-3216 EILKQTVDLLEK
+3216 EILKQTADLLEK
-3228 SDVYENEINAPTELK
+3228 SVVYENEINAPTEFK

-3250 VVLDESKEI
+3250 VVLDESEEI
-3259 SQKIGIQE
+3259 NKKIGIQE

-3278 HLKFENNLEKF
+3278 YLEFENNLEKF

-3296 DDSKLECFEE
+3296 DDTKLECFEE

-3343 DYKTQHPNSSDYFSE
+3343 EYKIQHPNSSDYFSE

-3381 DVLTRAE
+3381 DVLTQAE

-3445 GDDELFKRSSPTV
+3445 GDDELFKRSSPTM

-3585 ISLDIDKNHVSCSE
+3585 ISLDIDKNHISCSE

-3680 EDQFEVPMKKTEEKE
+3680 EDQFEVPMKKTEEKK
-3695 IGIITTDKTTELL
+3695 ISIITTDKTTELL

-3723 FQEEEKS
+3723 FQEEKS

-3775 DSSEVVKSLSEIEDK
+3775 KDSSEVVKSFSEIEDE
-3790 FIESLRVTEEIEI
+3790 FIESLQVTEEIEI
-3803 PEPIPDLT
+3803 PEHIPDLT
-3811 VKETTVEEVP
+3811 VKETTVEMP

-3839 YEIKSEIV
+3839 YKIKSEIV

-3870 LKEEKAKIVEFI
+3870 LKEEKAKIMEFI

-3894 QYSKSLPSEV
+3894 QYSKSLPSEI

-3917 KSVEELIH
+3917 KSVEELIQ

-3930 KETLIKE
+3930 KETLIEE

-3967 PDITIPESAPCITKQ
+3967 PDITIPESAPDITKQ
-3982 ENFEDIKKQDEQ
+3982 ENLEDIKKDDEQ
-3994 KEETAVID
+3994 KEETALID

-4026 EIKAQPIVTT
+4026 ESKAQPIVTT

-4068 KHTEP
+4068 KQTEP

-4085 FGIECHHSTPDFR
+4085 VGIECHHSTPDFR

-4108 LEEHAKEEQRRAA
+4108 LEEHAKEEQHRAA
-4121 SESIDTEEHDLTLL
+4121 SESIDTEEHDSTLL

-4141 DLSVKSPIDIHSP
+4141 DLSAKSPIDIHSP

-4160 PISPPISLPKLDE
+4160 PISPPISPPKLDE
-4173 SECHSILSTDI
+4173 SEYHSILSTDI
-4184 DSCADIKTSH
+4184 DSCTDIKTSH

-4200 LIPDVVDE
+4200 LILDDVDE

-4237 AVQKT
+4237 TVQKT
-4242 TDETSQ
+4242 TDVTTQ
-4248 SSIICEP
+4248 SSIICES

-4298 RMKFEDFEIGM
+4298 RMKLEDFEIGM

-4323 SEEKISKLEIKE
+4323 SEESISKLEIKE

-4367 TEVAKSPLLQNASI
+4367 TEVAKSPLFQNASI

-4408 QSDDG
+4408 QSDDDG
-4413 KLIPGEEIFPA
+4413 KLIPDEEIFPA

-4445 SYEKADETTFPTS
+4445 SYEKADETSPTS

-4481 IEAISSDVDLITD
+4481 IEAISSDVNLITD
-4494 EYDNRQFPVSEEID
+4494 EYDNKQFPVSEEIE

-4528 SVKETESFTS
+4528 SDKETESFIS

-4564 KETDVIDVTKDTFYD
+4564 KETDVIDITKDTFYD

-4589 PESDLMHSENIENA
+4589 PESTLMHSENIENA

-4665 EPSDEILEEML
+4665 EPSDEILDEML

-4688 ITQKTISISEEEIC
+4688 ITQKNISISEEDIC

-4708 EMIYPHQNV
+4708 ETIYLHQNV

-4726 TDITVNKFYETALTV
+4726 TDITVNKFYETALTA
-4741 DLESREGFPTESVF
+4741 DMESREEGFPTESVF

-4834 IENNKQMFSDL
+4834 IENNKQVFSDL

-5051 QKETKELDICITELT
+5051 QKETKELDICVKELT

-5173 EECIASSK
+5173 EECIASTK

-5340 SKEYVSLDTTRIQ
+5340 SKEYVSLDTTHIQ
-5353 SNVVTKDLS
+5353 SKIVTKDLS
-5362 LTLTKDDVQDEEIDE
+5362 LTLTKDDVQDEEVDE

-5386 SPDVMHDSDEDDK
+5386 FPDVMHDSDEDDK

-5646 QTKDTSETSPIPLV
+5646 QTKDASETSPIPSV

-5688 IKHIRRIKKI
+5688 IKHIRRIRKI
-5698 IKIPQTSN
+5698 VKIPQTSKD
-5706 DEEALINDLLQ
+5706 DETLINDLLQ

-5744 HGGEETEKHL
+5744 HCGEETEKHL

-5768 SIEEKFKDFLKKSIA
+5768 NIEEKFKDFLKKSIA

-5839 DTLHST
+5839 DTLQST
-5845 SQLQQYEATDG
+5845 TQLQQYEATDG

-5900 SEPGSSPSISKSPT
+5900 SEPGSSPSISKLSPT
-5914 SVSNINVPYSTM
+5914 SVSNINVPHSTM

-5931 SVDESPIHTLS
+5931 SVDESPIYTLS
-5942 GTVSS
+5942 GTVLS

-5957 TKLMSEEIDNKEL
+5957 TELMSEEIDNKEL
-5970 VQSYDSDDA
+5970 VQIYDSDDA

-5986 IIDYLKRGT
+5986 IIDYLKHGT

>member
-1706 KEHDLEKQVIPSD
+1706 K
-1719 QDDSSSQDRT
+1719 
-1729 IEEQISEEKQV
+1729 
-1740 MEDLVAS
+1740 
-1747 TLPSVTKETLE
+1747 
-1758 LALTKRFDENLKTS
+1758 
-1772 VVQKKMISDE
+1772 
-1782 KVTDISISANKE
+1782 
-1794 DIYKIT
+1794 
-1800 KEKEIISDERKQEE
+1800 
-1814 KSPQHVDRGLSPIA
+1814 
-1828 VYTAYPG
+1828 
-1835 DIRREGSEFFI
+1835 
-1846 KTYDAP
+1846 
-1852 TMQEPVT
+1852 
-1859 SYLGKS
+1859 
-1865 IKENII
+1865 
-1871 RSKSISINEDTRPL
+1871 
-1885 EILLDRKILDMDEGR
+1885 
-1900 ATSESKLTLVNPPIT
+1900 
-1915 KTLDIHFKTE
+1915 
-1925 SHIRITHRTK
+1925 
-1935 DEKEELS
+1935 
-1942 PEHISLPS
+1942 
-1950 DKNMVTEIEN
+1950 
-1960 LPSSPV
+1960 
-1966 LQTDQASSP
+1966 
-1975 INIESPLKTEIIKSP
+1975 
-1990 SLTEEDISKGIGLQ
+1990 
-2004 ESFELSEEIYEKS
+2004 
-2017 EIATSPMS
+2017 
-2025 DHLLDTGVGTESPVT
+2025 
-2040 TETASSPFQFETKS
+2040 
-2054 VAVSPHDS
+2054 
-2062 AADISFPKEDSSTQT
+2062 
-2077 TLVDTVSAHTSP
+2077 
-2089 MDLSLSF
+2089 
-2096 QDALLDQQIQ
+2096 
-2106 LGVADI
+2106 
-2112 ESQDEIET
+2112 
-2120 PGTEILDDEELEDK
+2120 
-2134 FAQES
+2134 
-2139 LPETKEQALALK
+2139 
-2151 SEAIS
+2151 
-2156 TQEKLKLMKQN
+2156 
-2167 DFERSKDVK
+2167 
-2176 LIQTYKFVTT
+2176 
-2186 QRKDVDSIDKSIKQ
+2186 
-2200 ETVLKCGKKVF
+2200 
-2211 TTFIKEEKVKT
+2211 

-3117 TDYIYSEEEHVGIKL
+3117 TDYIYSGKTEIPSAPLSNKKISPEYDEIIGTDQFTKVLPQDFVILSDNSITRETEYTTKQIVMDTVNSSLNEENIKNEISEESEIKSKQIQSEKIQNLEKILDVGNTKQVDRKNNLEKNGTDQMNVNENILQYDICEISENELIRNKKSEVILSKKKEKEIICLEQKDLNNKLISELEINNIKHKNFEFPETLTKESEFILKDKIDIFSHELIKNEKDQIIKYADPNSDFKYTEIDIFPISDEKLSEISHDVSFNKEYSKSNETDSRNIITEEEHVGIKL
-3132 FPDKLEEQKESV
+3132 FPDKLEEQKESGKLNSKICVESIEYIPKEKNYEITSLTILEKKCKDSTIKENHLFSV

>member
-2258 ELQGICSTIEPGT
+2258 ELQGICSTIEP
-2271 VHRTRE
+2271 
-2277 IDIAAG
+2277 
-2283 IEELDEAQ
+2283 
-2291 MKQLTPE
+2291 
-2298 EILSFAE
+2298 
-2305 KRDFFQRLSQT
+2305 
-2316 SIILPPD
+2316 
-2323 FSSSTKL
+2323 
-2330 TMTKGVKLI
+2330 
-2339 DESDA
+2339 
-2344 RQGEV
+2344 
-2349 VEEQVSFAERLK
+2349 
-2361 FFQTGAED
+2361 
-2369 ENGSKPSSITGD
+2369 
-2381 SSALS
+2381 
-2386 DEGTEAERS
+2386 
-2395 ITEKEFAEDKISGLK
+2395 
-2410 EKSSSSSEFTSE
+2410 
-2422 NQVLKAEIQLFLRT
+2422 
-2436 GSGGEAIEISKIK
+2436 
-2449 DYSGLRKEASQES
+2449 
-2462 YVSEEEKQEV
+2462 
-2472 LETNL
+2472 
-2477 ATYAAEETQI
+2477 
-2487 NEEWEIINDDEIREA
+2487 
-2502 RETLHLHIDKDK
+2502 
-2514 GIEETWEVF
+2514 
-2523 SKQKQELKS
+2523 
-2532 VEISPQIT
+2532 
-2540 SETEEKEIEKT
+2540 
-2551 ITELTTVVETTE
+2551 
-2563 FIKEKLKDDLI
+2563 
-2574 KSETKDEMKV
+2574 
-2584 EETMK
+2584 
-2589 TKGDTT
+2589 
-2595 LIMQKETTDSVEE
+2595 
-2608 KVKEDLVKSETEDE
+2608 
-2622 IKLEEIT
+2622 
-2629 KTEGDTTLIMQKET
+2629 
-2643 TESFEEKVKEDLIQ
+2643 
-2657 SENKEDI
+2657 
-2664 KVEGDTTLIIQKEM
+2664 
-2678 FYPQE
+2678 
-2683 EIDISYTLE
+2683 
-2692 SEPLVKTEIKEKEIK
+2692 
-2707 VSSSEEIED
+2707 
-2716 VCGET
+2716 
-2721 ETKETVTKTIVRNI
+2721 
-2735 EKTII
+2735 
-2740 RTVTNI
+2740 
-2746 KSGSNLETVKVAETE
+2746 
-2761 SCIDDNTSKDLNT
+2761 
-2774 SDEIKFKEPLS
+2774 
-2785 KEITVPEKEITTEIS
+2785 
-2800 PQENLDVSTKR
+2800 
-2811 TIIIEKKLN
+2811 
-2820 SKSNVI
+2820 
-2826 SLVEKEEKILDIS
+2826 
-2839 EIEKELKRDSPEKQI
+2839 
-2854 ITQTGDELMYDDSD
+2854 
-2868 KKHIDFIQD
+2868 
-2877 EQYEYEGKL
+2877 
-2886 IPEVHPEIPSDL
+2886 
-2898 TKEDIEIETDS
+2898 
-2909 EFKMMQPLKSED
+2909 
-2921 ISHETK
+2921 
-2927 DTELEAEEE
+2927 
-2936 ILKSASE
+2936 
-2943 IMDSTV
+2943 
-2949 TSLPLSHDESE
+2949 
-2960 DTEDDQKKS
+2960 
-2969 EHMVFES
+2969 
-2976 DTATKDTTES
+2976 
-2986 ESESKD
+2986 
-2992 SLSNISVMEKADTI
+2992 
-3006 HLQALELE
+3006 
-3014 EEAVSHK
+3014 
-3021 ESDISQLEMT
+3021 
-3031 ELTDS
+3031 
-3036 KHLINKE
+3036 
-3043 YEMMESLA
+3043 
-3051 SAEAFPVAITS
+3051 
-3062 TVVTEGNEIATT
+3062 
-3074 DQSTVI
+3074 
-3080 VRKISTIVSKTE
+3080 
-3092 NVILERE
+3092 
-3099 YKKVK
+3099 
-3104 SDKTYKERLFDTD
+3104 
-3117 TDYIYSEEEHVGIKL
+3117 EEEHVGIKL
-3132 FPDKLEEQKESV
+3132 FPDKLEEQKESGKLNSKICVESIEYIPKEKNYEITSLTILEKKCKDSTIKENHLFSV

>member
-2249 VPEVQGRPS
+2249 VPE
-2258 ELQGICSTIEPGT
+2258 
-2271 VHRTRE
+2271 
-2277 IDIAAG
+2277 
-2283 IEELDEAQ
+2283 
-2291 MKQLTPE
+2291 
-2298 EILSFAE
+2298 
-2305 KRDFFQRLSQT
+2305 
-2316 SIILPPD
+2316 
-2323 FSSSTKL
+2323 
-2330 TMTKGVKLI
+2330 
-2339 DESDA
+2339 
-2344 RQGEV
+2344 
-2349 VEEQVSFAERLK
+2349 
-2361 FFQTGAED
+2361 
-2369 ENGSKPSSITGD
+2369 
-2381 SSALS
+2381 
-2386 DEGTEAERS
+2386 
-2395 ITEKEFAEDKISGLK
+2395 
-2410 EKSSSSSEFTSE
+2410 
-2422 NQVLKAEIQLFLRT
+2422 
-2436 GSGGEAIEISKIK
+2436 
-2449 DYSGLRKEASQES
+2449 
-2462 YVSEEEKQEV
+2462 
-2472 LETNL
+2472 
-2477 ATYAAEETQI
+2477 
-2487 NEEWEIINDDEIREA
+2487 
-2502 RETLHLHIDKDK
+2502 
-2514 GIEETWEVF
+2514 
-2523 SKQKQELKS
+2523 
-2532 VEISPQIT
+2532 
-2540 SETEEKEIEKT
+2540 
-2551 ITELTTVVETTE
+2551 
-2563 FIKEKLKDDLI
+2563 
-2574 KSETKDEMKV
+2574 
-2584 EETMK
+2584 
-2589 TKGDTT
+2589 
-2595 LIMQKETTDSVEE
+2595 
-2608 KVKEDLVKSETEDE
+2608 
-2622 IKLEEIT
+2622 
-2629 KTEGDTTLIMQKET
+2629 
-2643 TESFEEKVKEDLIQ
+2643 
-2657 SENKEDI
+2657 
-2664 KVEGDTTLIIQKEM
+2664 
-2678 FYPQE
+2678 
-2683 EIDISYTLE
+2683 
-2692 SEPLVKTEIKEKEIK
+2692 
-2707 VSSSEEIED
+2707 
-2716 VCGET
+2716 
-2721 ETKETVTKTIVRNI
+2721 
-2735 EKTII
+2735 
-2740 RTVTNI
+2740 
-2746 KSGSNLETVKVAETE
+2746 
-2761 SCIDDNTSKDLNT
+2761 
-2774 SDEIKFKEPLS
+2774 
-2785 KEITVPEKEITTEIS
+2785 
-2800 PQENLDVSTKR
+2800 
-2811 TIIIEKKLN
+2811 
-2820 SKSNVI
+2820 
-2826 SLVEKEEKILDIS
+2826 
-2839 EIEKELKRDSPEKQI
+2839 
-2854 ITQTGDELMYDDSD
+2854 
-2868 KKHIDFIQD
+2868 
-2877 EQYEYEGKL
+2877 
-2886 IPEVHPEIPSDL
+2886 
-2898 TKEDIEIETDS
+2898 
-2909 EFKMMQPLKSED
+2909 
-2921 ISHETK
+2921 
-2927 DTELEAEEE
+2927 
-2936 ILKSASE
+2936 
-2943 IMDSTV
+2943 
-2949 TSLPLSHDESE
+2949 
-2960 DTEDDQKKS
+2960 
-2969 EHMVFES
+2969 
-2976 DTATKDTTES
+2976 
-2986 ESESKD
+2986 
-2992 SLSNISVMEKADTI
+2992 
-3006 HLQALELE
+3006 
-3014 EEAVSHK
+3014 
-3021 ESDISQLEMT
+3021 
-3031 ELTDS
+3031 
-3036 KHLINKE
+3036 
-3043 YEMMESLA
+3043 
-3051 SAEAFPVAITS
+3051 
-3062 TVVTEGNEIATT
+3062 
-3074 DQSTVI
+3074 
-3080 VRKISTIVSKTE
+3080 
-3092 NVILERE
+3092 
-3099 YKKVK
+3099 
-3104 SDKTYKERLFDTD
+3104 
-3117 TDYIYSEEEHVGIKL
+3117 EEEHVGIKL